1 MFLRRSRWQRSE
13 PGKFHAV
20 AISRD
25 RRCIRGFIHV
35 TSLWVQLQ
43 VTTNAHF
50 LPHNRSQRLISML
63 SLPSECILN
72 ILARL
77 PLADVVAT
85 ASCCT
90 GEWLVLPQHR
100 RRSRTPP
107 PPLTRHP
114 ASIHSPAPGGRRR
127 LLLGSPGRGQM
138 GRRCA
143 AAKDSL
149 RNRCALAEL
158 LLQAHVG
165 THDQVQALT
174 RVVRQTTTL
183 LHAAA
188 L

>member
-1 MFLRRSRWQRSE
+1 
-13 PGKFHAV
+13 
-20 AISRD
+20 
-25 RRCIRGFIHV
+25 
-35 TSLWVQLQ
+35 
-43 VTTNAHF
+43 
-50 LPHNRSQRLISML
+50 ML

-90 GEWLVLPQHR
+90 GEWLVLDSIDAAR
-100 RRSRTPP
+100 KVTPADA
-107 PPLTRHP
+107 HP
-114 ASIHSPAPGGRRR
+114 ALVHPIHSPAPGGRRR

-158 LLQAHVG
+158 LLQPHVG
-165 THDQVQALT
+165 THDQVRALT
-174 RVVRQTTTL
+174 RVQSVYLAVGSSSPTNFVSVCC
-183 LHAAA
+183 AAA
-188 L
+188 GARSTCCRRAIPTRGSTSLAACCAAGRVAVS